1 MCIEI
6 CYLWAIHRYQRE
18 VMKSDRT
25 LRLIL
30 YNTLGYLI
38 FQWRKRFNPFGF
50 FRISIFTYI
59 DHTQSLM
66 TKWINCI
73 CFCFFSFY
81 LFRRHQKIFILLK
94 FDLVRDEKNGGSEKI
109 TFCYCDERIG
119 QKYRTK
125 LLMSVTRD
133 KIKVQACI
141 HCNCTLYIFMRI
153 VLCIFSTSRFRTINS
168 SSVVSTDIVFT
179 VYRNA
184 IEK

>member
-1 MCIEI
+1 MCKFVLVCVFQSGATHQISYRINVDLVDFVWFAQDLMSQLFITSWWRRRHFIMCIEI
-6 CYLWAIHRYQRE
+6 CYLWAIHRYYRE

-30 YNTLGYLI
+30 YNTFGYLI

-81 LFRRHQKIFILLK
+81 LFRRH
-94 FDLVRDEKNGGSEKI
+94 
-109 TFCYCDERIG
+109 
-119 QKYRTK
+119 
-125 LLMSVTRD
+125 
-133 KIKVQACI
+133 
-141 HCNCTLYIFMRI
+141 
-153 VLCIFSTSRFRTINS
+153 
-168 SSVVSTDIVFT
+168 
-179 VYRNA
+179 
-184 IEK
+184 